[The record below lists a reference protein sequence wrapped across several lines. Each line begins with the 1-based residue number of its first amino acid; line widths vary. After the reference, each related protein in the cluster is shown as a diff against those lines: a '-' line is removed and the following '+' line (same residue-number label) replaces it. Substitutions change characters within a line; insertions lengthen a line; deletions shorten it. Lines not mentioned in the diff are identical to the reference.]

1 MASFIWQLPRLAGH
15 SAPVRYLFGDWEI
28 NGIVSLQSG
37 RGLSIT
43 SGRDNSQSGTNQ
55 DRADVVGDWQL
66 PSDRSRD
73 EQIVQWF
80 NTAAFVQNA
89 PGTFGTSGR
98 NMVRGPGETIID
110 LGLVKSIR
118 LAGSW
123 KMQLRA
129 RVLQPAEHGEP
140 GQPEHER
147 RARPSLGESRLRGT
161 RG

>member
-1 MASFIWQLPRLAGH
+1 
-15 SAPVRYLFGDWEI
+15 
-28 NGIVSLQSG
+28 
-37 RGLSIT
+37 
-43 SGRDNSQSGTNQ
+43 
-55 DRADVVGDWQL
+55 VVGDWEL

-73 EQIVQWF
+73 EQIAQWF
-80 NTAAFVQNA
+80 NPAAFVQNA

-129 RVLQPAEHGEP
+129 EFFNLLNTVNLGNPNTNASSAQFGRITSAGNPRVIQLA
-140 GQPEHER
+140 
-147 RARPSLGESRLRGT
+147 ARLSF
-161 RG
+161 